1 MSTAL
6 KCCHNAGI
14 SIFDITPWKLLMF
27 ITRRKNWHNTVGIR
41 YHKVVEHD
49 SIWGDSLLEEA
60 GLCWHGSGACVSSLS
75 EVKKVQLVLLYP
87 CCRKWASQNLS
98 FSVDLV
104 IFDNRTVQ
112 QISNLANRSSV
123 WELLYKRNVF
133 YSFICLISIL
143 TFEMTGSI
151 FVRLFLPHSTCC
163 NCSSTEFE
171 HGAHSPSQHW
181 FWLYQT

>member
-1 MSTAL
+1 MYLIENELWVHLGIMSTAL

-14 SIFDITPWKLLMF
+14 SIFDITRWKLLMF
-27 ITRRKNWHNTVGIR
+27 ITRRKNWHNIVGIR

-98 FSVDLV
+98 FSVDCY
-104 IFDNRTVQ
+104 FWQPYCAT
-112 QISNLANRSSV
+112 NL
-123 WELLYKRNVF
+123 KP
-133 YSFICLISIL
+133 
-143 TFEMTGSI
+143 GK
-151 FVRLFLPHSTCC
+151 
-163 NCSSTEFE
+163 
-171 HGAHSPSQHW
+171 QK
-181 FWLYQT
+181 